1 MSTEK
6 AAVESIENASSEAS
20 RCPNEAQIHGF
31 DGLSDDEL
39 KRLEKRCMC
48 DLASFG
54 NLSLICR
61 AVVRKID
68 LHLITSLFGIF
79 IFNILD
85 RSNIASA
92 RLGGLQK
99 DLNLTDTQ
107 YQTAVSIMV
116 CYLVLETLREETG

>member
-6 AAVESIENASSEAS
+6 VAVESIENASSEGS
-20 RCPNEAQIHGF
+20 RLPNEAQIHGF
-31 DGLSDDEL
+31 DGLSDEEL
-39 KRLEKRCMC
+39 KKLEKGCKFLVLRLGKM
-48 DLASFG
+48 L
-54 NLSLICR
+54 LTCR
-61 AVVRKID
+61 PVVRKID
-68 LHLITSLFGIF
+68 LHLITSLCGIF

-92 RLGGLQK
+92 RLGGMQK

-116 CYLVLETLREETG
+116 GLWWS